1 MNSGSS
7 LERLVFFSDAVFAIA
22 LTLLALDL
30 KLPEGIPAADLDDAL
45 VQAWPQLFAYA
56 LSFLII
62 SRTWMSHRSDFARIR
77 HFNVPLARLNLA
89 LLFFIAM
96 LPAPTSILSDYG
108 DDPTPWPSVLY
119 ATNIAAVYLTM
130 AAIWGYAR
138 RAGLLEREVAAHV
151 HRPVFNARL
160 VGAAIFLVS
169 IPAAF
174 ALNSYTPLL
183 WLLLLPAPWVTHRV
197 SVYRQAREGTAQA

>member
-1 MNSGSS
+1 
-7 LERLVFFSDAVFAIA
+7 
-22 LTLLALDL
+22 
-30 KLPEGIPAADLDDAL
+30 
-45 VQAWPQLFAYA
+45 
-56 LSFLII
+56 
-62 SRTWMSHRSDFARIR
+62 
-77 HFNVPLARLNLA
+77 
-89 LLFFIAM
+89 
-96 LPAPTSILSDYG
+96 
-108 DDPTPWPSVLY
+108 
-119 ATNIAAVYLTM
+119 M

-138 RAGLLEREVAAHV
+138 RAGLLEREVAAHA

-197 SVYRQAREGTAQA
+197 SVYRQTREGTAQS